1 VRLPAL
7 LTFAALLLGPAPAAG
22 AAPGIVIESVPVLGP
37 GSSMTDGWTNFSVWL
52 RNPGTSEVSGT
63 LELRAKPVW
72 SREQKGAITS
82 APFALAPGAH
92 VALELPT
99 HGFAST
105 PAEFE
110 LVALDSARNP
120 LASTPA
126 GELKQNDPLLLD
138 LSTPSRIAPGVRGMG
153 LVLESVAAGSYRT
166 PAVLVSTPPTDP
178 ATGDL
183 VLPRWAAGYAATS
196 LVVTSGKRL
205 ATLGGPQK
213 KALADWVLAGGSLA
227 IAVERPE
234 DLRLELLR
242 ALAGGAPERV
252 EPPRA
257 LLERALF
264 YLPGEP
270 SAGRSSL
277 PSPGAGAALVAERLA
292 PGPAIASLLEG
303 FRGGNLRASPW
314 GAVASYGLGELHLL
328 AFDLD
333 DPFAADRWTQLKLVD
348 LLRHSW
354 ERRGATALPLGRTAF
369 DGYAANAVRAALDP
383 NRSVRWTVVA
393 AALLLL
399 IYAVLAGPVS
409 FWLAARKGKPL
420 RALVHL
426 PIWAAGTLTLIV
438 LVGLIGKGVKGR
450 ARRLSLIEAGAGM
463 ERGAA
468 TRFRGFYAS
477 SSREITVQPTSR
489 ASVVEVASG
498 DDYVERTLVVDR
510 DGQRLERLR
519 TKPWAT
525 VVVREDGFG
534 NLGGGISIVRESD
547 GSATIKNRAARDLVA
562 VVFKPPGQPALAFA
576 RIRDGAAAR
585 QSDGETLPSTI
596 GAMSYG
602 NVHRLGASL
611 LSSTFDKYAERL
623 GEAWSALE
631 TQAGGEVDWWPE
643 DVPVLIAAVDG
654 GEGTTRDS
662 GFDVD
667 QDLMLVRVVGWGG
680 VP

>member
-1 VRLPAL
+1 MRRPAL
-7 LTFAALLLGPAPAAG
+7 LLLAALWLAPVAASAAPA
-22 AAPGIVIESVPVLGP
+22 VSIESLPVLGP
-37 GSSMTDGWTNFSVWL
+37 GSSMTDGWTGFAVWL
-52 RNPGTSEVSGT
+52 RNSSTSEIAGT

-72 SREQKGAITS
+72 SREQKGAVTS
-82 APFALAPGAH
+82 VPFALAPGAH

-110 LVALDSARNP
+110 LVVLDQARAV
-120 LASTPA
+120 LATSPA

-138 LSTPSRIAPGVRGMG
+138 LSVPSRIGPGVRGTG
-153 LVLESVAAGSYRT
+153 LVLSNVSAGTYRT
-166 PAVLVSTPPTDP
+166 PAALVSTPPVDP

-183 VLPRWAAGYAATS
+183 MLPRWAAGYASAT
-196 LVVTSGKRL
+196 LVVTNGKRL
-205 ATLGGPQK
+205 AMLGAPQR
-213 KALADWVLAGGSLA
+213 KALVDWVLAGGSLA
-227 IAVERPE
+227 VAVERPE
-234 DLRLELLR
+234 DLRLEFLR
-242 ALAGGAPERV
+242 AMAGGAPERG
-252 EPPRA
+252 EPPRE
-257 LLERALF
+257 LLERTLF
-264 YLPGEP
+264 YLPGDP
-270 SAGRSSL
+270 RPGPRSL
-277 PSPGAGAALVAERLA
+277 PPATPGSAPLVAERLA
-292 PGPAIASLLEG
+292 PGPAAMGLLEG
-303 FRGGNLRASPW
+303 FRGGNLRSSPW

-333 DPFAADRWTQLKLVD
+333 EPFAADRWTQLKLVD

-354 ERRGATALPLGRTAF
+354 ERRGAIALPLGRTAF

-383 NRSVRWTVVA
+383 NRSVRWTVIA

-399 IYAVLAGPVS
+399 LYAVLAGPVS
-409 FWLAARKGKPL
+409 FWLAARRGKPL
-420 RALVHL
+420 RALLHL
-426 PIWAAGTLTLIV
+426 PLWAAGTLTLIV

-450 ARRLSLIEAGAGM
+450 ARRLTLIEAGAGM

-477 SSREITVQPTSR
+477 SSREITVQPTAR

-534 NLGGGISIVRESD
+534 NLGGGVSIVREAN
-547 GSATIKNRAARDLVA
+547 GEAAVKNRAARDLVA
-562 VVFKPPGQPALAFA
+562 AVLKVPGQPAFAFG
-576 RIRDGAAAR
+576 RIKDGATAR
-585 QSDGETLPSTI
+585 KADGEELPSTI

-611 LSSTFDKYAERL
+611 LAPTFDKHADRL

-643 DVPVLIAAVDG
+643 DVPVLLGALDG
-654 GEGTTRDS
+654 GEGTTKDS

-667 QDLMLVRVVGWGG
+667 QDLVLVRVVGWGG